1 MEDTESQATL
11 TSKPTETSRTPGPV
25 RRDLETTVPKPNRW
39 IVSPEIDLLFL
50 ANLPWVLAFLPG
62 FVGSDGTV
70 HFTFWQIY
78 FITTP
83 HRWLTLGLV
92 ALDPDRRGRYSIL
105 LVAIGVLVFVVVWG
119 VRWFQGAFTCLLL
132 IDFVWN
138 AWHFASQHYGVLRIY
153 DRKVGGGHRWLERIV
168 LRAFLFYGALRTAS
182 WALEWTEG
190 KPYLLNVQFGLDV
203 GMLLVPVL
211 FVALALVNRPL
222 ERLPRSVYLVSLC
235 GLYGSLVVSLM
246 ANQTYL
252 VAGLAVAASAFHAIE
267 YLTLVSH
274 YARRRRAIGSDG
286 LFRRL
291 ATRWLM
297 VLGLFGLGLGLFAYV
312 AERAVLEWWLGLN
325 LCVAFLHYAY
335 DGLIWKLRDP
345 GTARALVTQ

>member
-1 MEDTESQATL
+1 M
-11 TSKPTETSRTPGPV
+11 
-25 RRDLETTVPKPNRW
+25 PKPPNAAPAAAKDAGSPPQTTAKEGW
-39 IVSPEIDLLFL
+39 IVSPEVDLLFL
-50 ANLPWVLAFLPG
+50 ANIPWVSALLPG

-92 ALDPDRRGRYSIL
+92 ALDPDRRGRLTPL
-105 LVAIGVLVFVVVWG
+105 LVVIGIFVFALVWG
-119 VRWFQGAFTCLLL
+119 VRWFLGAFTCLLF

-190 KPYLLNVQFGLDV
+190 RPHLLNIQFSLDLI
-203 GMLLVPVL
+203 MLLIPLL
-211 FVALALVNRPL
+211 FVVLALVNRPIQ
-222 ERLPRSVYLVSLC
+222 RLPRFIYLVSLC
-235 GLYGSLVVSLM
+235 GLYTALLLALM
-246 ANQTYL
+246 AQRTYL

-267 YLTLVSH
+267 YLTLVTH
-274 YARRRRAIGSDG
+274 YAWRRQSVGSGG

-291 ATRWLM
+291 ATRWLA
-297 VLGLFGLGLGLFAYV
+297 VLGVFALGLGLFAYV
-312 AERAVLEWWLGLN
+312 AEQVILEWWLGLN
-325 LCVAFLHYAY
+325 LCIAFLHYAY

-345 GTARALVTQ
+345 STARALAS